1 MFRSMNRIL
10 RWTKGY
16 HRRLYLGSLCS
27 FLATWAAAGPV
38 VLAAWALGLVIES
51 AQEGTALDARLPWLC
66 LGGIILLIVLRFVC
80 AYWKNRLQ
88 ESIGTERAA
97 QQRLELGDLLKRV
110 SLGYFSK
117 NNLGDILAALTTEL
131 STLELQSM
139 KMVDAVIN
147 GYLQVLVIVLCMAFF
162 CPEAAL
168 VAVVG
173 VLLSAFAL
181 RGIGRQSAR
190 TAPVGHR
197 AQEALSGA
205 AIEYIHGLS
214 VVKSFG
220 QEGVSSQRFFE
231 ACRANK
237 DIRIKN
243 EFGFVPWN
251 CLHLFSL
258 KAAAVG
264 LVLTAGWQTMN
275 GTLELPVLLM
285 AAMFS
290 FTIFGSVESIN
301 DAAHILSVTDSVLDR
316 LEELEGT
323 ELPDQDGKDISL
335 EHYDICFDHVSFGY
349 GTREVIHDVSFQLP
363 QNSATAIVGPSGSG
377 KSTLCALLARFYD
390 VDQGRITV
398 GGYDI
403 RKMTC
408 DSLLRNIA
416 MVFQNVYLFHDTIRN
431 NIRFGRPDAA
441 EEDVIAAAKA
451 ARCHDFIMALPQG
464 YDTMVGEGG
473 SNLSGGEK
481 QRISI
486 ARCLLKDAPIII
498 LDEATASVTNADTK
512 QRVDKERQTCHA
524 GVEEPKHW
532 RDEDERKLDGLGN
545 ARHKAG
551 ETSGEQ
557 NALNLGLVLGQSA
570 AIHRVAGSGQTKD
583 HERMRALGKEA
594 RCHTHD
600 VHIGIRL
607 HKERVEDVERTR
619 DLLAVDH
626 RGAANGREADK
637 LVQDVV
643 QARGDKQTLEEAV
656 DESTKRTSSL
666 DEVTECVDEH
676 AEDGPDKVHHDGD
689 ERNGHRN
696 HDGHKPRTAEEAESC
711 RQIIL
716 PQTADK

>member
-38 VLAAWALGLVIES
+38 MLAAWALGLVIES
-51 AQEGTALDARLPWLC
+51 AQEGTALDPKLPWLC
-66 LGGIILLIVLRFVC
+66 LGGIVLLIILRFVC

-97 QQRLELGDLLKRV
+97 QQRLELGNLLKRV

-173 VLLSAFAL
+173 VLMSAFAL

-243 EFGFVPWN
+243 EFGFVSWN

-335 EHYDICFDHVSFGY
+335 ERYDICFDHVSFGY
-349 GTREVIHDVSFQLP
+349 ETREVIHDVSFQLP

-408 DSLLRNIA
+408 DSLLHNIA

-464 YDTMVGEGG
+464 YDTIVGEGG

-498 LDEATASVTNADTK
+498 LDEATASVDPENEHEIQEAISALVRGKTIITIAHRLATIQNAD
-512 QRVDKERQTCHA
+512 RI
-524 GVEEPKHW
+524 
-532 RDEDERKLDGLGN
+532 
-545 ARHKAG
+545 
-551 ETSGEQ
+551 
-557 NALNLGLVLGQSA
+557 LV
-570 AIHRVAGSGQTKD
+570 
-583 HERMRALGKEA
+583 
-594 RCHTHD
+594 
-600 VHIGIRL
+600 
-607 HKERVEDVERTR
+607 VED
-619 DLLAVDH
+619 
-626 RGAANGREADK
+626 GRIAQQGTHQE
-637 LVQDVV
+637 LMSQEGIYRNFIEIR
-643 QARGDKQTLEEAV
+643 QR
-656 DESTKRTSSL
+656 
-666 DEVTECVDEH
+666 
-676 AEDGPDKVHHDGD
+676 AEGW
-689 ERNGHRN
+689 R
-696 HDGHKPRTAEEAESC
+696 
-711 RQIIL
+711 I
-716 PQTADK
+716 

>member
-1 MFRSMNRIL
+1 MFHSVGRIM
-10 RWTKGY
+10 RWAGAYRK
-16 HRRLYLGSLCS
+16 RMVLGFVCS
-27 FLATWAAAGPV
+27 FFATWCTAGPV
-38 VLAAWALGLVIES
+38 VLAAWALGQLIV
-51 AQEGTALDARLPWLC
+51 DAWGEERLSPHLPWLC
-66 LGGIILLIVLRFVC
+66 LGGIVVLILLRFFFT
-80 AYWKNRLQ
+80 YWKNRLQ

-97 QQRLELGDLLKRV
+97 EQRMELGNVLKRV
-110 SLGYFSK
+110 SLGYFAK
-117 NNLGDILAALTTEL
+117 NDLGDILAALTTEL

-139 KMVDAVIN
+139 KMVDAVVN
-147 GYLQVLVIVLCMAFF
+147 GYIQVAVILLCVAFF
-162 CPEAAL
+162 CPPAAL
-168 VAVVG
+168 AALIG
-173 VLLSAFAL
+173 VLVSAFAL

-190 TAPVGHR
+190 TAPVSHR

-205 AIEYIHGLS
+205 AIEYIHGLP

-220 QEGVSSQRFFE
+220 QDGVSVQRFRE

-237 DIRIKN
+237 AIRIKN

-251 CLHLFSL
+251 CLHLFAL
-258 KAAAVG
+258 RAASVG
-264 LVLTAGWQTMN
+264 LVLTAGWQALA
-275 GTLELPVLLM
+275 GALPLQYFLM
-285 AAMFS
+285 IALFS
-290 FTIFGSVESIN
+290 FTIFGSVEAIN

-349 GTREVIHDVSFQLP
+349 GTREVIHNVSFQLP

-464 YDTMVGEGG
+464 YDTIVGEGG

-498 LDEATASVTNADTK
+498 LDEATASVDPENEHEIQEALSALVRGKTIITIAHRLATIQNAD
-512 QRVDKERQTCHA
+512 RI
-524 GVEEPKHW
+524 
-532 RDEDERKLDGLGN
+532 
-545 ARHKAG
+545 
-551 ETSGEQ
+551 
-557 NALNLGLVLGQSA
+557 LV
-570 AIHRVAGSGQTKD
+570 
-583 HERMRALGKEA
+583 
-594 RCHTHD
+594 
-600 VHIGIRL
+600 
-607 HKERVEDVERTR
+607 VED
-619 DLLAVDH
+619 
-626 RGAANGREADK
+626 GRIAQQGTHQE
-637 LVQDVV
+637 LMSQEGIYRNFIEIR
-643 QARGDKQTLEEAV
+643 QR
-656 DESTKRTSSL
+656 
-666 DEVTECVDEH
+666 
-676 AEDGPDKVHHDGD
+676 AEGW
-689 ERNGHRN
+689 R
-696 HDGHKPRTAEEAESC
+696 
-711 RQIIL
+711 I
-716 PQTADK
+716 